1 MFKNFGF
8 KKIYLAL
15 VAISTLGFAEQTF
28 TYVNVPVLYSEPVY
42 DNRQQVS
49 NRTQQVK
56 VPCQGQQNSGDGL
69 MKLDLGTA
77 IGAVGGVVLGNQIGS
92 GNGKTA
98 AKVVGGVLG
107 GVAANGVTSSMNS
120 NDNGDCYETRND
132 NYNGGYNNNY
142 NNQRI
147 KGYNN
152 TFEINGQNYV
162 KFTPNQVREIQ
173 IKITYSF

>member
-1 MFKNFGF
+1 MRKNFL
-8 KKIYLAL
+8 KILL
-15 VAISTLGFAEQTF
+15 GVVAMNGLLMAEQTY
-28 TYVNVPVLYSEPVY
+28 TYVNVPVMYSEPVY
-42 DNRQQVS
+42 DNRQT
-49 NRTQQVK
+49 NNNYQVK
-56 VPCQGQQNSGDGL
+56 VPCQGQQNGGDSGL

-107 GVAANGVTSSMNS
+107 GVAANGVTSSMNGNS
-120 NDNGDCYETRND
+120 NNGECYETRS
-132 NYNGGYNNNY
+132 NGGNSYSGG
-142 NNQRI
+142 RI

>member
-1 MFKNFGF
+1 MKKNFLKVLLGV
-8 KKIYLAL
+8 
-15 VAISTLGFAEQTF
+15 VAMNGLLMAEQTY

-42 DNRQQVS
+42 DNRQT
-49 NRTQQVK
+49 NNTYQVK
-56 VPCQGQQNSGDGL
+56 VPCQGQGQQNGDSGL

-77 IGAVGGVVLGNQIGS
+77 IGAVGGVVLGNQVGN

-107 GVAANGVTSSMNS
+107 GVGANRLTSSMGNNS
-120 NDNGDCYETRND
+120 NGGECYETRS
-132 NYNGGYNNNY
+132 NGNNNY
-142 NNQRI
+142 SGGRI

-162 KFTPNQVREIQ
+162 KFTPNQVREVQ